1 MRKKTAYKIARAA
14 IEKEIRIFI
23 FDASLFDRRLART
36 VSTKRA
42 AKKVERLR
50 EAIRIL
56 LVEGGLMSVDDPV
69 LIQLRIKGKKYI
81 LTRGR
86 ETFYDPDNRE
96 IIEFDTVTEARS
108 WSIATLGVD
117 PAFGV
122 NIDPLAEPLDK
133 LPLFAREEEDEDVL
147 NA

>member
-23 FDASLFDRRLART
+23 FDANLFDRRLVNT

-42 AKKVERLR
+42 SKKVERLR
-50 EAIRIL
+50 KAIRIL
-56 LVEGGLMSVDDPV
+56 LVEGGLMSVNDPV
-69 LIQLRIKGKKYI
+69 LIQFQHKRGNYI

-86 ETFYDPDNRE
+86 ETFYDPDTRE
-96 IIEFDTVTEARS
+96 LVEFETAGEARS
-108 WSIATLGVD
+108 WSVAKLGVD

-122 NIDPLAEPLDK
+122 NIDPLAEKD
-133 LPLFAREEEDEDVL
+133 EE
-147 NA
+147 

>member
-1 MRKKTAYKIARAA
+1 MKKKTAYKIARAA

-23 FDASLFDRRLART
+23 FDASLYDRRLVRT

-42 AKKVERLR
+42 SKKVERLR

-69 LIQLRIKGKKYI
+69 LIQRNLKSGKYL

-86 ETFYDPDNRE
+86 ETFYDPDTRE
-96 IIEFDTVTEARS
+96 LIEFETVGEARS

-117 PAFGV
+117 PSYGV
-122 NIDPLAEPLDK
+122 PTDPLAEPLEK
-133 LPLFAREEEDEDVL
+133 LPLFAKEEEDE
-147 NA
+147 A